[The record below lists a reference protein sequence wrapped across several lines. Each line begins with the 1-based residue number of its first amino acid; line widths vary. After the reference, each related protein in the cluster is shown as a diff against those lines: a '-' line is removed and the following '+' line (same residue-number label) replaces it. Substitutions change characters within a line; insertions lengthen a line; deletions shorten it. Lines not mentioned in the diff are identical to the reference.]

1 MASGSRIGRRRRKWV
16 GWQDHPYGGY
26 GCAVASRDEIVAFL
40 DDHLDAGGYPDAL
53 PVGLQVI
60 GAEEVRRVATG
71 VSASLELFER
81 AAAEGAQMLIVHH
94 GLFWSSE
101 PRRIGARERA
111 RLRCLFEH
119 DLSLVAYHLALDA
132 HPEVGNNALICRAL
146 GLTDPVGFGVHGD
159 RTIGF
164 LATADPPLTPA
175 RAARPRARRDQ
186 PGAARLRRRARRR
199 SGAWRSSRAP
209 PPQDVLPAA
218 DAGADCFLTGE
229 PREPVMAQA
238 REAGIHFVAAGHY
251 ATEVFGVRALGDL
264 LARRFGVEHVVHRR
278 PEPDLSRLRE
288 IPRTDC

>member
-1 MASGSRIGRRRRKWV
+1 M
-16 GWQDHPYGGY
+16 
-26 GCAVASRDEIVAFL
+26 ASRDEIVAFL

-53 PVGLQVI
+53 PVGLQVT
-60 GAEEVRRVATG
+60 GAAEVTKVATG

-81 AAAEGAQMLIVHH
+81 AASEGAQMLIVHH

-101 PRRIGARERA
+101 PRRIGKRERA
-111 RLRCLFEH
+111 RLGSLFDH

-146 GLTDPVGFGVHGD
+146 GLVDPVGFGVHGD

-164 LATADPPLTPA
+164 LAAADPPLSLDELLERVRTEINPEPLVFDA
-175 RAARPRARRDQ
+175 GPEQIRRVAVIS
-186 PGAARLRRRARRR
+186 GAAA
-199 SGAWRSSRAP
+199 
-209 PPQDVLPAA
+209 QDMLPAA

-229 PREPVMAQA
+229 PREPAMAQA

-264 LARRFGVEHVVHRR
+264 VAGRFGVDHVFVDV
-278 PEPDLSRLRE
+278 PNP
-288 IPRTDC
+288 I